1 MNRFLNVQIPSPY
14 DVQKLLS
21 DCKYGQVLSLFQ
33 QSLLLGKLTVGLT
46 LFFHVVSK
54 LLLSSV
60 QKKTKKGVGR
70 HLASEVFLQFVTYTS
85 NLFLEG

>member
-1 MNRFLNVQIPSPY
+1 MNRFLNFRIPLPY
-14 DVQKLLS
+14 DVQELLS

-60 QKKTKKGVGR
+60 KKTKQKKEKLKR
-70 HLASEVFLQFVTYTS
+70 
-85 NLFLEG
+85 